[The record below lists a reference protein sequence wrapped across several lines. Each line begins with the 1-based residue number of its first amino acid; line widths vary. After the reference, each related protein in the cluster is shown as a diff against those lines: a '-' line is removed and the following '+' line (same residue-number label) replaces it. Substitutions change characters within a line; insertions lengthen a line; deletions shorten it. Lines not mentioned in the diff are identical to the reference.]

1 MERLLKLSICCSAAV
16 AVVFVSGAAL
26 PQRYPD
32 KPVRVVVPSAPG
44 GSSDTITR
52 IVAQKLSGTLGQSIV
67 VDNRAGAAG
76 NIGADIVAKTP
87 PDGYTLL
94 VPFGGHAINATLY
107 RKLPYDLVKDF
118 DPVILMVTVTGM
130 LVVHPSLPVKSVKEL
145 IALAKARPGQIDFA
159 TPGIGNVVHLAGEL
173 FKIMV
178 GVNIVPVPY
187 RGSGPALAAL
197 LGGEVPVMFPN
208 MPGTIG
214 HVQAGRLRV
223 LAVNSGQRSPLLPD
237 VPTLAEAGVPGY
249 EASTWF
255 GVLAPSGTP
264 KDIISKLNT
273 EIARVLKAPE
283 MVQALDREGA
293 VAVGGSPEQFGAF
306 IKAEIEKWGK
316 VVQATGVRAD

>member
-1 MERLLKLSICCSAAV
+1 MDGLLKLAVCCPAAL
-16 AVVFVSGAAL
+16 AITFVSGSAL
-26 PQRYPD
+26 AQGYPS

-52 IVAQKLSGTLGQSIV
+52 IVAQKLSGTLGQSVV

-76 NIGADIVAKTP
+76 NIGADIVAKAP

-107 RKLPYDLVKDF
+107 RKLPYDLVRDF

-159 TPGIGNVVHLAGEL
+159 TPGIGNVVHLAGEQ
-173 FKIMV
+173 FKLMV
-178 GVNIVPVPY
+178 GVNIVPVPF

-208 MPGTIG
+208 MPGAIG

-223 LAVNSGQRSPLLPD
+223 LAVTSAQRSSLLPD

-255 GVLAPSGTP
+255 GVLAPAGTP
-264 KDIISKLNT
+264 KDVISKLNT

-293 VAVGGSPEQFGAF
+293 VAIGRSPEQFGAF